1 MTTADDA
8 AVRPGPLGAGLLL
21 GTYVLFFL
29 SGFSSLLYQIVWQ
42 RALFTIYGINI
53 ESVTVVVTAFMIGLG
68 AGSLAGGA
76 ISKDARRPVLLF
88 FAAAEIGIGLFGF
101 SSLTL
106 FHWVGG
112 FTLAMSP
119 VATAAVTFLLVLFP
133 TVLMGGTLPLLVAY
147 LVRRSG
153 NVGRSVGVLYFVNTL
168 GAAAASILAVVV
180 ILGKLGL
187 SGSVTL
193 AAAVNCV
200 VGASVLAIHR
210 RARA

>member
-1 MTTADDA
+1 MTTAEEVA
-8 AVRPGPLGAGLLL
+8 PPPRPLGAGLLL

-29 SGFSSLLYQIVWQ
+29 SGFSALLYQIVWQ

-76 ISKDARRPVLLF
+76 VSKDARRPVLLF
-88 FAAAEIGIGLFGF
+88 FALAEIGIGLFGF
-101 SSLTL
+101 SSLSL
-106 FHWVGG
+106 FHRVGAL
-112 FTLAMSP
+112 TLAMSP
-119 VATAAVTFLLVLFP
+119 VATGAVTFLLVLFP

-153 NVGRSVGVLYFVNTL
+153 NVGRSVGMLYFVNTL

-180 ILGKLGL
+180 ILGRLGL
-187 SGSVTL
+187 AGSVTL
-193 AAAVNCV
+193 AASVNCL
-200 VGASVLAIHR
+200 VGAAVLVIQR
-210 RARA
+210 RARS